1 MFVALTF
8 KTLDMIYEDVLDL
21 EEERP
26 VEYTDAS
33 KTKRFINYVI
43 DRIILFVIGVVAYI
57 GFEYIDVIIPDNAI
71 TNYLFGSAIGFVY
84 YFIFEISTQ
93 RTLGKLVT
101 KTKVVTE
108 DGLTPTSHMLI
119 TRSLSRFVPFD
130 AFSYLGSENTG
141 WHDRWSKTRVV
152 EID

>member
-1 MFVALTF
+1 
-8 KTLDMIYEDVLDL
+8 MIYEDVLDL

-43 DRIILFVIGVVAYI
+43 DRIILFAIGVVAYI

>member
-1 MFVALTF
+1 
-8 KTLDMIYEDVLDL
+8 MIYEDVLDI

-26 VEYTDAS
+26 VEYRNAT
-33 KTKRFINYVI
+33 KTKRFLNYLI
-43 DRIILFVIGVVAYI
+43 DRIILFAVGVVAYI
-57 GFEYIDVIIPDNAI
+57 GLEYINVVIPDNQI
-71 TNYLFGSAIGFVY
+71 SNYLFGSAIGFVY
-84 YFIFEISTQ
+84 YFIFEVSTQ
-93 RTLGKLVT
+93 RTLGKLIT

-108 DGLTPTSHMLI
+108 DGLTPTPHFLI

-130 AFSYLGSENTG
+130 AFSFLGSEDTG